1 MQVKEVMVEPSTIDK
16 ADTVS
21 YALDMME
28 KKKSRRLLVTH
39 NSEIVGIL
47 TMRNLTK
54 ELGTRK
60 KYGLPASAL
69 HVATAVS
76 DNFVKVFPDT
86 ELDDAVTL
94 MAKNKGIIIVA
105 DQENILGWITP
116 VELLKNGYFEGYAA
130 EVMEADPILATPSDR
145 VVHIRR
151 LILDNDIGRLPV
163 VENGE
168 LVGIVTERDIAK
180 AMRAFRDL
188 VAGNQQD
195 SRIKNL
201 IVEDIMTIGVKTVYT
216 NTPLQD
222 VVDLMLEENIG
233 GLPVLNLENEFVG
246 FITRRNIVNT
256 LVK

>member
-1 MQVKEVMVEPSTIDK
+1 MQVKDIVVEPPTIDK
-16 ADTVS
+16 ADTIS
-21 YALDMME
+21 SALEVME
-28 KKKSRRLLVTH
+28 KKKVRRLLVTH
-39 NSEIVGIL
+39 NDEIIGIL

-60 KYGLPASAL
+60 KSSMPASSL

-76 DNFVKVFPDT
+76 DNFVKVFPET

-94 MAKNKGIIIVA
+94 MTKKNEIIIVA
-105 DQENILGWITP
+105 DKDELLGWITP
-116 VELLKNGYFEGYAA
+116 TELLKSCYFNGYAG
-130 EVMEADPILATPSDR
+130 EVMEPKPILAAPSDR

-151 LILDNDIGRLPV
+151 LILDHNIGRLPV

-180 AMRAFRDL
+180 AMKAFRDL

-201 IVEDIMTIGVKTVYT
+201 IVEDIMSLGVKTVYT
-216 NTPLQD
+216 NTKLQD
-222 VVDLMLEENIG
+222 VVNTMIEENIG
-233 GLPVLNLENEFVG
+233 GLPVLNLEDEFVG

-256 LVK
+256 LVQ